1 MKTYDNYVYQMG
13 ELLKERHICQYSRRA
28 HEKCY
33 LELREYMISSNLD
46 YSLQNARNW
55 LNITVKPAGS
65 FANYHAKWHYIDQLD
80 ELIRTGIVLQEHLL
94 LTKPNYE
101 KLTEKWRN
109 ELDDYLR
116 SREGDYTTRSFA
128 LAKIRCSGYLLFLQ
142 ELGMS
147 SVEEISTESI
157 CNFYE
162 LEMPV
167 TSAERYII
175 LSHARQFLSYYV
187 TARGIDPVL
196 PMLLE
201 EDIYKYSVSRTLFT
215 LDTISKIAIQSDGLG
230 VCSPEEVLKT
240 TYPFLQEL
248 ENHGYKDT
256 AKYNASHITRCLY
269 VFLRVHNLD
278 YSPYVARQWYEL
290 IGSKAG
296 SSYRTWIR
304 ILNLFE
310 RFILNQDIA
319 FDRKYMFDKPR
330 TAEYPDWC
338 VKAVEGYLSWLKRSF
353 HSDSTVRSYK
363 YSVYDLCDYLLS
375 HGLKGFDS
383 LTKSMIIDYLRQD
396 HHTTMK
402 GGSTRRTVLRQFVTY
417 LEDNELVNDKSLHYV
432 FPDKVA
438 SQVRIVTLLSE
449 EQVSGIDVF
458 RKDCASAIDYRD
470 AAMVMTGLRL
480 GFRSSDVINLK
491 LSNVDW
497 KNRTVSIVQCKT
509 KVPITLPLGIDVGNA
524 LFRYLKYGRP
534 ICDSEYIFVRH
545 KAPYSKLTGKICS
558 NALNRILEACGFD
571 TTVSYHI
578 LRKTFATAI
587 LRNNAGIN
595 RVVDALGHQDMS
607 TVNKYLTFDEEHMRK
622 CPLSLD
628 DLSIGMGGACK

>member
-1 MKTYDNYVYQMG
+1 MKTYDNYVLQMS
-13 ELLKERHICQYSRRA
+13 ELLKERHICQYSCRA

-33 LELREYMISSNLD
+33 LELREYMISGNLN

-65 FANYHAKWHYIDQLD
+65 FADYHAKWHYIDQLD
-80 ELIRTGIVLQEHLL
+80 EVIRTGTVLQDHLL

-116 SREGDYTTRSFA
+116 SRESDYTTRSFA

-167 TSAERYII
+167 TSEERYII

-201 EDIYKYSVSRTLFT
+201 EDIYNYAVSRTSFT
-215 LDTISKIAIQSDGLG
+215 PDTISKITIQSDGLG
-230 VCSPEEVLKT
+230 VFGPEKVLKT
-240 TYPFLQEL
+240 TYPFLKEL

-256 AKYNASHITRCLY
+256 AKYNASHIIRCLY
-269 VFLRVHNLD
+269 VFLRGHNLD

-290 IGSKAG
+290 IGYKAG

-304 ILNLFE
+304 ILNMFE
-310 RFILNQDIA
+310 RFILNQDLA

-330 TAEYPDWC
+330 TAEYPNWC
-338 VKAVEGYLSWLKRSF
+338 IKAVEGYLSWLKRSF

-383 LTKSMIIDYLRQD
+383 LTKSMIIDYLRKD

-402 GGSTRRTVLRQFVTY
+402 GVSTRRTVLRQFVTY
-417 LEDNELVNDKSLHYV
+417 LEDNELVNDKRLHYV

-438 SQVRIVTLLSE
+438 SQVRIVTVLSE

-458 RKDCASAIDYRD
+458 RKECASAIDYRD

-509 KVPITLPLGIDVGNA
+509 KVPITLPLGTDVGNS

-534 ICDSEYIFVRH
+534 ICESEYIFVRH

-571 TTVSYHI
+571 TTVSFHI

-595 RVVDALGHQDMS
+595 RVVDALGHQDMT

-622 CPLSLD
+622 CPLSLN